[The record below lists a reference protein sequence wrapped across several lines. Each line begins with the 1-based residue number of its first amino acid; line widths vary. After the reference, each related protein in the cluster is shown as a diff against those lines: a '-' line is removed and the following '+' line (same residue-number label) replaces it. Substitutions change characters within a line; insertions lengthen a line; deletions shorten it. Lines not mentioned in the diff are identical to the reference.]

1 MTTIGRWHF
10 RGFIPKLLSPSTI
23 FVDKSS
29 AAAELMRGWCFS
41 LTIEEMNDCT
51 FHELLL
57 SEQENSILDSQ
68 EKGNRRLWYEVEW
81 FLQSVNGEVE
91 DASFRA

>member
-23 FVDKSS
+23 LVDKSS

-41 LTIEEMNDCT
+41 LTIEEMNDRT

-57 SEQENSILDSQ
+57 SEQENSNLYSQ
-68 EKGNRRLWYEVEW
+68 EKGNRQIWEEEEW
-81 FLQSVNGEVE
+81 IQRSQIGEGE
-91 DASFRA
+91 DAAYRA